1 MLVVVT
7 YDVDTRTHAG
17 ERRLRRVAKICRD
30 YGQRVQCSV
39 FECDVDSAT
48 LLLLMNKLLEEINPS
63 EDSLRFYNL
72 GNHYNNKVQHM
83 GLSAAMIRKG
93 FWHFRFLT
101 IT

>member
-72 GNHYNNKVQHM
+72 GNHYNNKVQAY
-83 GLSAAMIRKG
+83 GAKRSYDPEG
-93 FWHFRFLT
+93 FLAL
-101 IT
+101 